1 MRRQLTVILFLAIV
15 LTALASSLVV
25 AVLSYQKMDANAR
38 DSISGVHAQLRDRFR
53 TFDLVLAEEEKEL
66 DTHLEQVLPKVA
78 AELTTLPGG
87 PRGASAEHLDRLCSR
102 YEVGYIYV
110 INREGIVVNTNF
122 APDLNLD
129 LAHAGEA
136 MRNLLERLYGSGK
149 VFADRFNASIHT
161 GRMHK
166 YVYFGPEG
174 EDYIVEVSV
183 DLRDYLSQTNP
194 QVDGFLFQDLFDLSD
209 NHLRHV
215 REFDVYIAT
224 DYGGWSLISDGRP
237 LAEDALENL
246 TKTGQRRYEYK
257 DQGTMVVYEQLPRLA
272 GDLGE
277 TDTLITKVS
286 YDISSQ
292 RDLLYASVGL
302 AMLVALIF
310 GGAAFWLSRNLVNHR
325 LLRPVSQISGHLAGA
340 SQGDLKPMSA
350 TGVPELDVITRGV
363 NAMLGQ
369 ISDRE
374 DRLLDAQRQLETRVN
389 ERTAELEAA
398 NRQLAELATTDSL
411 TGLAN
416 RRSFFEA
423 AEREYVR
430 ARRLGTHLVMAML
443 DMDNFKAIND
453 SHGHATGDEVLQA
466 VTAIMQRELRESDLA
481 GRLGGEEFAILLVG
495 TTLTHAHDVIERI
508 RTKVAG
514 CDIGCGKAASD
525 IEGHISVSVGLAPWN
540 VHSEDLRT
548 VLVRADKALYCAK
561 RNGRNRVE
569 ITASC

>member
-25 AVLSYQKMDANAR
+25 SVLSYQKMDASAR
-38 DSISGVHAQLRDRFR
+38 DSISGIHAQLRDRFH
-53 TFDLVLAEEEKEL
+53 TFDLVLAEQEKEL
-66 DTHLEQVLPKVA
+66 DAYLEQVLPEAA
-78 AELTTLPGG
+78 AELAALPGG
-87 PRGASAEHLDRLCSR
+87 PRGASAEQLDQLCNR
-102 YEVGYIYV
+102 HKLGYLYV
-110 INREGIVVNTNF
+110 INRAGIVVNTNF
-122 APDLNLD
+122 APDMNLN
-129 LAHAGEA
+129 LAHASEA
-136 MRNLLERLYGSGK
+136 MHNLLERLYGSGN
-149 VFADRFNASIHT
+149 VFADRFNASIYT

-166 YVYFGPEG
+166 YVYFGPKG
-174 EDYIVEVSV
+174 EDYIVEASV
-183 DLRDYLSQTNP
+183 DLRAHLSQTNP
-194 QVDGFLFQDLFDLSD
+194 QVDRFLFQDLFDLSD
-209 NHLRHV
+209 SHLRHV
-215 REFDVYIAT
+215 LEFDVYVAT
-224 DYGGWSLISDGRP
+224 NYGGWSLISDGRP
-237 LAEDALENL
+237 LADDALEYL
-246 TKTGQRRYEYK
+246 VKTDQQRYEYK

-272 GDLGE
+272 GDREE

-286 YDISSQ
+286 YDISGQ
-292 RDLLYASVGL
+292 HYLLYASAGL

-310 GGAAFWLSRNLVNHR
+310 GGAAFWVTRYLVNHR

-340 SQGDLKPMSA
+340 SQGNLRPMSA

-423 AEREYVR
+423 AEQEYVR

-453 SHGHATGDEVLQA
+453 SHGHAIGDEVLQA

-495 TTLTHAHDVIERI
+495 TTLAHARDVIERI

-525 IEGHISVSVGLAPWN
+525 IGGRISVSVGLAPWN
-540 VHSEDLRT
+540 VHSEDLRM
-548 VLVRADKALYCAK
+548 VLIRADKALYCAK